1 MLKKFIS
8 FLLSLTLFS
17 SMSAFATRSQNEAN
31 TIYAYSLNEN
41 FSGEFGY
48 KSNTY
53 KSLLIGESIS
63 QYLNYKDTY
72 RSTSRYSYS
81 IANDAIFGPY
91 FEASGNNTSMSWS
104 GVFMEAPDI
113 PTTEYQITEANI
125 KLCTDSQGSTSSAFL
140 QFTDKGQEKK
150 NANSG
155 QAKKIAILGVYENY
169 IKVTTSATTNHVISY
184 STFGIKPFKAGEW
197 HNIKLVLDITRVY
210 DLILD
215 NVMAIACHCFRLSIP
230 KSQFHSV

>member
-113 PTTEYQITEANI
+113 QLFYSSPI
-125 KLCTDSQGSTSSAFL
+125 KGKKRKMLTADKLKRL
-140 QFTDKGQEKK
+140 QFLEFMKT
-150 NANSG
+150 
-155 QAKKIAILGVYENY
+155 I
-169 IKVTTSATTNHVISY
+169 
-184 STFGIKPFKAGEW
+184 
-197 HNIKLVLDITRVY
+197 
-210 DLILD
+210 
-215 NVMAIACHCFRLSIP
+215 
-230 KSQFHSV
+230 